1 MKEKVNLERKYI
13 DDSKVLSQ
21 EQLRYYIETF
31 LINDNKFL
39 TDVDICCL
47 FDNKFKK
54 MNYEQRKSHFNSSIS
69 NGARSYI
76 LKILVL
82 KHLSRI
88 LLENSDYYLDIYWQ
102 HQLKKLISTI
112 N

>member
-1 MKEKVNLERKYI
+1 MKEKVKLTGKYI
-13 DDSKVLSQ
+13 DDHKILSQ

-31 LINDNKFL
+31 LINDKEFIK
-39 TDVDICCL
+39 DVDICCL

-54 MNYEQRKSHFNSSIS
+54 MNYEKRKSHFNYSIS

-88 LLENSDYYLDIYWQ
+88 LADNSDYFLDIYWQ
-102 HQLKKLISTI
+102 HQLKKLI
-112 N
+112 